1 MHLILDHQEKN
12 LMGDLPPSNDDG
24 NDRDEKASKDPPKDC
39 SSPSW
44 LVRDEQQRGQHLGL
58 RVAMVIMLVKMALM
72 ARDMLTSNRVM
83 PVPACVCDIWL
94 Q

>member
-1 MHLILDHQEKN
+1 MVDIGLPWMHLILDHQEKN

-44 LVRDEQQRGQHLGL
+44 LVKDEQQRGQHLGL
-58 RVAMVIMLVKMALM
+58 RVAMVIMVVKMALM
-72 ARDMLTSNRVM
+72 FITKNGRD
-83 PVPACVCDIWL
+83 DK